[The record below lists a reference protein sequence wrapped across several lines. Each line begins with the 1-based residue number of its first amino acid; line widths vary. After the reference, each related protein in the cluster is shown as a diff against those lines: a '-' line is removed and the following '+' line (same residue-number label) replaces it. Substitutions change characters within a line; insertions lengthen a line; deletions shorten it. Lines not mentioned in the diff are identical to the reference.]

1 MLALETIRSPILKR
15 FAFILA
21 NLVPQ
26 MVARS
31 REDILAARGVKPT
44 LSPNLSVRSMGP
56 FRSMGFVWVVSVD
69 VQASRQLS
77 TRSMG
82 PYLGCTAGQ
91 AARQLSWLSLT
102 LLCRLWPARL
112 QPRACMR
119 ASTYC
124 GLARALA
131 LGCSNLAN
139 CSVSTSVWSV
149 QVLATVEALD
159 VKRLLFIGV
168 GCQVRRPEAGA

>member
-1 MLALETIRSPILKR
+1 MVARRREAKATLAPLLLNPNASTRNGPLLKL
-15 FAFILA
+15 FAFLLA
-21 NLVPQ
+21 SLVPQ

-69 VQASRQLS
+69 VQASHQLS

-102 LLCRLWPARL
+102 LLCRLWPSRL
-112 QPRACMR
+112 QPCACMR
-119 ASTYC
+119 VVP
-124 GLARALA
+124 LAVDW
-131 LGCSNLAN
+131 LGPWRGAVATLP
-139 CSVSTSVWSV
+139 TV
-149 QVLATVEALD
+149 Q
-159 VKRLLFIGV
+159 
-168 GCQVRRPEAGA
+168 C